1 MINSTKFKCH
11 YLKNIDKKQISDF
24 LSALKFLAQYSSQSQ
39 NSNFLQ
45 KSHEEMDW
53 NNWKPKRNK
62 KSIHR
67 KIQAASLHF
76 ALFLPLFRPKMDQ
89 KRARSG
95 LFGII
100 GAWINVL
107 DDVDKEWF
115 FSLPKCGGNSNF
127 SDFLVLALN
136 SHLGFP
142 EGPGG
147 GFFHLILCF

>member
-1 MINSTKFKCH
+1 MLIWPKTEIH
-11 YLKNIDKKQISDF
+11 YIKKIDEKQIPN
-24 LSALKFLAQYSSQSQ
+24 LWSALKFLARYSSQSQ

-45 KSHEEMDW
+45 KLYGEIDW
-53 NNWKPKRNK
+53 NIWKPKRNK
-62 KSIHR
+62 KSIQG

-76 ALFLPLFRPKMDQ
+76 ALFRPKMDQ

-115 FSLPKCGGNSNF
+115 FSLPKCGGHSNF

-147 GFFHLILCF
+147 GFFHLILTF